1 MATGETITG
10 SLADSLPTVIA
21 QARIV
26 REYAGVNKKTCD
38 QQELDANTGLSWNE
52 ISLSQ
57 LAAQDVT
64 ETTNN
69 TNAQQLQDTIFTI
82 TPGLTQILVKIT
94 DRTMRRIAGVV
105 KSKMGSLSANAMARK
120 KDEDYLSLFST
131 FGTGTSP
138 GTATPLSFGHI
149 SAAANRIGSNV
160 TEPSSQQIF
169 SGLHGF
175 QIYDIQNEIVAGV
188 GTYTVPTGMTEE
200 VFKMGFRGSVSG
212 SNVMEDGNITV
223 NATPDARGATHSREA
238 VVCVNGMA
246 LKTETRRDP
255 GFGGGAD
262 ELFMTD
268 EYGFAE
274 RSAGNWAYAHLSDAT
289 APTS

>member
-38 QQELDANTGLSWNE
+38 QQTLESNTGLSWNE

-57 LAAQDVT
+57 LAAQDIT

-69 TNAQQLQDTIFTI
+69 TNAQQIQDTIFTI

-105 KSKMGSLSANAMARK
+105 KSKMGPLSANAMARK

-131 FGTGTSP
+131 FGTGASP
-138 GTATPLSFGHI
+138 GTGAPLSFGHI
-149 SAAANRIGSNV
+149 AAAVNRIGSNV

-169 SGLHGF
+169 SVLHGF

-188 GTYTVPTGMTEE
+188 GTYTVPNGMTEE

-223 NATPDARGATHSREA
+223 NATPDARGSTHANVASVTVAWSRP
-238 VVCVNGMA
+238 VRPM
-246 LKTETRRDP
+246 K
-255 GFGGGAD
+255 
-262 ELFMTD
+262 
-268 EYGFAE
+268 
-274 RSAGNWAYAHLSDAT
+274 
-289 APTS
+289 

>member
-1 MATGETITG
+1 MATGETTTG
-10 SLADSLPTVIA
+10 SLTDSLPKVIA
-21 QARIV
+21 DARIV

-38 QQELDANTGLSWNE
+38 QQKLTDNTGLSWHE
-52 ISLSQ
+52 ISLAQ
-57 LAAQDVT
+57 VAAQDVT

-69 TNAQQLQDTIFTI
+69 QNAQQVQDTIFSI
-82 TPGLTQILVKIT
+82 TPGMTQILIKIT
-94 DRTMRRIAGVV
+94 DRTMRRIASVV
-105 KSKMGSLSANAMARK
+105 KSKMGTLAANAMARK
-120 KDEDYLSLFST
+120 KDEDYLGLFST
-131 FGTGTSP
+131 FSTGASP
-138 GTATPLSFGHI
+138 GTGNPLSFGHI
-149 SAAANRIGSNV
+149 SAAVNRIGSNT
-160 TEPSSQQIF
+160 TEPSSGNIF
-169 SGLHGF
+169 SVLHGF

-188 GTYTVPTGMTEE
+188 GTYTVPEGMTAE
-200 VFKMGFRGSVSG
+200 VFRQGFRGSVAG

-238 VVCVNGMA
+238 VVCVNGMS

-255 GFGGGAD
+255 AFGGGAD

-268 EYGFAE
+268 EYGFGE

>member
-38 QQELDANTGLSWNE
+38 QQTLDPNTGLSWNE
-52 ISLSQ
+52 ISLGQ

-69 TNAQQLQDTIFTI
+69 ANAQQIQDAIFSI

-105 KSKMGSLSANAMARK
+105 KSKVGPLSANAMARK

-131 FGTGTSP
+131 FGTGASP
-138 GTATPLSFGHI
+138 ATGNPISFGHI
-149 SAAANRIGSNV
+149 SAAVNRINSNT
-160 TEPSSQQIF
+160 TEPSSGNIF
-169 SGLHGF
+169 SVLHGF
-175 QIYDIQNEIVAGV
+175 QIYDLQNEIVAGI
-188 GTYTVPTGMTEE
+188 GTYTVPQGMTAE
-200 VFKMGFRGSVSG
+200 VFKQGFRGSVSG
-212 SNVMEDGNITV
+212 SDRKSTRLNSS
-223 NATPDARGATHSREA
+223 HSQI
-238 VVCVNGMA
+238 
-246 LKTETRRDP
+246 
-255 GFGGGAD
+255 
-262 ELFMTD
+262 
-268 EYGFAE
+268 
-274 RSAGNWAYAHLSDAT
+274 SYA
-289 APTS
+289 